1 MVARLVICAGSLQS
15 PLLLRRCRKKGCFG
29 HYKKTIFCPLK
40 KHGFFAVFANR
51 LKTLVWLNEY
61 KCFVNRAFSIF
72 VPKWVKKSVKI
83 NIVSNLP

>member
-40 KHGFFAVFANR
+40 KHGFFAVFEKR
-51 LKTLVWLNEY
+51 LKRLVAVNEY
-61 KCFVNRAFSIF
+61 VCLVNSVFF
-72 VPKWVKKSVKI
+72 GFGLKLVQKGVKI